1 MATTIKST
9 GLDFNNIRAN
19 LKTAFAQ
26 NPEFADYNFE
36 ASGLSAILDVLA
48 YNTHYNALTANYA
61 LNESFLTT
69 AQLRSSVVG
78 LASSIGYIPG
88 SRKSSSCLLQ
98 LSVTDIAG
106 PTSKTLPANTKF
118 TSSVDGTSYTFQTLE
133 SYTGIKDGSGVY
145 QFKTSAGSTSI
156 PVFEGVE
163 KTKTFIAGVAPETE
177 IYVIPDETLNLDTV
191 VITVFEDGASS
202 SFTTYTNV
210 NEATSISSSSTI
222 YVLKEAPNGYF
233 ELSFGNGSNL
243 GQTPAV
249 GEKIV
254 VSYLSTKGAEA
265 NGARSFAPQ
274 ASLGGLNIDITTV
287 SSQSN
292 GGLRKEG
299 IESIRRNAPFL
310 YAAQNRMVTA
320 EDYGSL
326 AQRNYSGF
334 IENIKA
340 WGGEDNIP
348 PKYGAV
354 YLSIDYFS
362 STDESTKNEVEA
374 GITSLARDLSV
385 ASFDVEYV
393 KPTVTYLQTEVAYQ
407 FNPKLTGETQ
417 SAIKS
422 KVDNTITSY
431 FNANLGTFDK
441 TFRRSN
447 MLSNID
453 DVDPS
458 VLSSRATI
466 KMQQRRSTSSIDY
479 DQPIN
484 LGSATNYN
492 FYFPAPISSP
502 LNDEYVVESSNFTY
516 NGSVSFIR
524 NQLETN
530 NLQIISLS
538 TGKVVVDNIGSYDA
552 GTGEVKL
559 VGFNISAYNGN
570 YLRVTVLPANQSA
583 ITPIRSNI
591 LEHDPTVSITTAVS
605 TSSL

>member
-26 NPEFADYNFE
+26 NPEFSDYNFD

-210 NEATSISSSSTI
+210 NEATTISSSSTI

-265 NGARSFAPQ
+265 NGARSFSAQ
-274 ASLGGLNIDITTV
+274 ATLGGLSIDITTV

-362 STDESTKNEVEA
+362 STDEPTKDEVEA

-466 KMQQRRSTSSIDY
+466 RMQQRRTTSSTDF

-524 NQLETN
+524 NLLETN
-530 NLQIISLS
+530 ILQIISLS
-538 TGKVVVDNIGSYDA
+538 TGKVIVDNIGSYDA

-559 VGFNISAYNGN
+559 VGFNISAYNDN

-591 LEHDPTVSITTAVS
+591 LEHDPTVSLTTAVS

>member
-26 NPEFADYNFE
+26 NPEFSDYNFD

-98 LSVTDIAG
+98 LSVTDITG
-106 PTSKTLPANTKF
+106 PTSRTLPANTKF

-210 NEATSISSSSTI
+210 NEATTISSSSTI

-265 NGARSFAPQ
+265 NGARSFSAQ
-274 ASLGGLNIDITTV
+274 ATLGGLSIDITTV

-362 STDESTKNEVEA
+362 STDESTKDEVEA

-466 KMQQRRSTSSIDY
+466 RMQQRRTTSSTDF

-492 FYFPAPISSP
+492 FYFPASISSP

-524 NQLETN
+524 NLLETN
-530 NLQIISLS
+530 ILQIISLS
-538 TGKVVVDNIGSYDA
+538 TGKVIVDNIGSYDA

-559 VGFNISAYNGN
+559 VGFNISAYNDN

-591 LEHDPTVSITTAVS
+591 LEHDPTVSLTTAVS